1 MPDKSEAGDLWAQ
14 ALSTM
19 SKKEKRWLRRLSG
32 EEEHT
37 VEGNEATSKLDIK
50 ELIDAVQAKRRMCL
64 EKQWEFQFRGRA
76 VNLRDQADKVIS
88 WLAKFKEIGDIAIQK
103 DPGHAALPWAG
114 IRFFLQVGP
123 ATSFRNG
130 ALTAL

>member
-1 MPDKSEAGDLWAQ
+1 MGTASDESEAGDLWAQ

-19 SKKEKRWLRRLSG
+19 SKKEKRWLSRLSG
-32 EEEHT
+32 EDENPL
-37 VEGNEATSKLDIK
+37 EGDEVTSKLDIK
-50 ELIDAVQAKRRMCL
+50 ELLDAVQEKRRMCL
-64 EKQWEFQFRGRA
+64 EKQWEFEFRGRA
-76 VNLRDQADKVIS
+76 VNLRDRADKIIS

-123 ATSFRNG
+123 VNSSCSGR
-130 ALTAL
+130 